1 MSDPNGGP
9 IAGVIIG
16 SVEAYEA
23 AKHKVEE
30 LRGLLDKITVSPC
43 HLEKLDEAIHTL
55 KGGLPMTNREKALSG
70 LESK

>member
-16 SVEAYEA
+16 SVTAYEA
-23 AKHKVEE
+23 AKHKIEE

-43 HLEKLDEAIHTL
+43 HLEKLNEAIHTL
-55 KGGLPMTNREKALSG
+55 KGGLPMTDREKSLNG
-70 LESK
+70 LGGK